1 MAGRG
6 TTEYVIRLP
15 DRLWQALIDTGYII
29 GTTGPATFAVF
40 EAAQQA
46 RSGPGHA
53 RFIRGDKPTL
63 LRILTQLLQ
72 LVSDIRSGTTSGR
85 PFIIAPSDIERWAHQ
100 NPKPAA
106 EVRILGKPDDLDNG
120 E

>member
-1 MAGRG
+1 MAGQG

-15 DRLWQALIDTGYII
+15 DRLWQALIDTGYMA
-29 GTTGPATFAVF
+29 GTAEPSTFTAF
-40 EAAQQA
+40 ETALRG

-53 RFIRGDKPTL
+53 RYIKGSKPAL
-63 LRILTQLLQ
+63 LCILEQLHQ
-72 LVSDIRSGTTSGR
+72 LVSDIRTGTTSGR

-106 EVRILGKPDDLDNG
+106 EVRILGEPDDSDNG